1 MAWYDAVVDTVKDTA
16 TSLFGGGSNYDY
28 SDLTGNPFGNP
39 GQTQTSQTGSGGGGS
54 SIFDILGGLY
64 DDAVGGITGA
74 FTDSKGDIDIGKIVG
89 AGGALGSYLGLFDTP
104 QRPVGYQGGI
114 PDYTATRLQVPN
126 TYDPERRPGSG
137 GQRYFTDVSF
147 SGADLQ
153 AEADRLEALNKANI
167 ASRTR
172 AGVQMPDVY
181 AARQAAAEAAAQAA
195 AEEAAKTRVIRRS
208 GAPPADN
215 PNTPQNERQDF
226 LDRVAAGETSDV
238 LTGIPPG
245 FNPNSVTP
253 FTNLPSPGGVGAP
266 PKDDPRTPQNEYQ
279 DFLDKLASGAIT
291 GSGPFGPKKPL
302 VGVLQGS
309 GVATSNNPAA
319 AQSFNQLNPAAQAA
333 LLGGAIKGFA
343 RGGIA
348 QFAAGRGIDVPDSSD
363 SPMQKV
369 ANIRSNKPIRKVKM
383 PSCPSG
389 IGLYQGNV
397 FLGCSSEGISGS
409 DITGA
414 IGEQVDRLKEFG
426 GAALKKFGLQEGGI
440 AQLKNP
446 QYLDGD
452 TDGMADR
459 IDASIEGEQPAAL
472 SDGEFVIPADVVSHL
487 GNGNS
492 EAGAKVLEKMMA
504 RVRKER
510 TGSTKQGK
518 EIVPEEFLPA

>member
-1 MAWYDAVVDTVKDTA
+1 MVDILDY
-16 TSLFGGGSNYDY
+16 LGFGGGSNYDY

-39 GQTQTSQTGSGGGGS
+39 GQTQTSQTGDGGGGS
-54 SIFDILGGLY
+54 SIFDI
-64 DDAVGGITGA
+64 
-74 FTDSKGDIDIGKIVG
+74 FTSPFEGDNFSKIIGSVTAG
-89 AGGALGSYLGLFDTP
+89 AGSIQQIGELFGYDPFGLAQQQPLT
-104 QRPVGYQGGI
+104 GYQGGI

-153 AEADRLEALNKANI
+153 SEADRLEALNKANI

-181 AARQAAAEAAAQAA
+181 AARQAAAEAAAKEAA
-195 AEEAAKTRVIRRS
+195 AKEAAAGETTTPRQFTPFSSS
-208 GAPPADN
+208 GAPPPDN

-253 FTNLPSPGGVGAP
+253 FTNLPRPGGVGAP
-266 PKDDPRTPQNEYQ
+266 PADDPRTPQNEYQ
-279 DFLDKLASGAIT
+279 DFLDKLASGEIT
-291 GSGPFGPKKPL
+291 GGGPFGPKPL
-302 VGVLQGS
+302 VGNLQGS

-319 AQSFNQLNPAAQAA
+319 AQSFNQLSPAEQAA
-333 LLGGAIKGFA
+333 LLGGAMKGFA

-348 QFAAGRGIDVPDSSD
+348 QFAAGRGVDVPDSSS

-369 ANIRSNKPIRKVKM
+369 ANIRSNKPITTRTMPNGRK
-383 PSCPSG
+383 G
-389 IGLYQGNV
+389 IFQGNV
-397 FLGCSSEGISGS
+397 FLGYADEGISGS

-414 IGEQVDRLKEFG
+414 IEEQVERLKEFG
-426 GAALKKFGLQEGGI
+426 GAALKKIGLQEGGI

>member
-1 MAWYDAVVDTVKDTA
+1 MVDILDY
-16 TSLFGGGSNYDY
+16 LGFGGGSNYDY

-39 GQTQTSQTGSGGGGS
+39 GQTQTSQTSSNGGGS
-54 SIFDILGGLY
+54 SIFDI
-64 DDAVGGITGA
+64 
-74 FTDSKGDIDIGKIVG
+74 FTSPFEGDNFTKIIGSVTAG
-89 AGGALGSYLGLFDTP
+89 AGSIQQIGELFGYDPFGLARQQPLT
-104 QRPVGYQGGI
+104 GYQGGI

-153 AEADRLEALNKANI
+153 SEADRLEALNKANI

-181 AARQAAAEAAAQAA
+181 AARQAAAEAAAKEAA
-195 AEEAAKTRVIRRS
+195 AEAAAGETTTPRQFTPFSSS
-208 GAPPADN
+208 GAPPA
-215 PNTPQNERQDF
+215 
-226 LDRVAAGETSDV
+226 
-238 LTGIPPG
+238 
-245 FNPNSVTP
+245 
-253 FTNLPSPGGVGAP
+253 
-266 PKDDPRTPQNEYQ
+266 DDPRTPQNEYQ
-279 DFLDKLASGAIT
+279 DFLDKLASGEIT
-291 GSGPFGPKKPL
+291 GGGPFGPKKPL
-302 VGVLQGS
+302 VGNLQGS

-319 AQSFNQLNPAAQAA
+319 AQSFNQLGPTAQAA
-333 LLGGAIKGFA
+333 LLSGAMKGFA

-348 QFAAGRGIDVPDSSD
+348 QF
-363 SPMQKV
+363 
-369 ANIRSNKPIRKVKM
+369 
-383 PSCPSG
+383 
-389 IGLYQGNV
+389 
-397 FLGCSSEGISGS
+397 SEGNSVEENFGPDAVRRVLS
-409 DITGA
+409 DGRVGIFT
-414 IGEQVDRLKEFG
+414 DRGRKLIKILPAED
-426 GAALKKFGLQEGGI
+426 ASVMDKIKAQASPIMDALDKINPFEEGGI
-440 AQLKNP
+440 AQLKKP

-459 IDASIEGEQPAAL
+459 IDASIDGEQPAAL

>member
-16 TSLFGGGSNYDY
+16 TSLLGGGSSGPSFDDA
-28 SDLTGNPFGNP
+28 STGKFTG
-39 GQTQTSQTGSGGGGS
+39 GTQTSSSGGGS

-74 FTDSKGDIDIGKIVG
+74 FTDSKGDIDVGKIIG

-195 AEEAAKTRVIRRS
+195 AGEAAKTRVIRRS

-253 FTNLPSPGGVGAP
+253 FTNLPRPGGVGAAP
-266 PKDDPRTPQNEYQ
+266 ADVPRTPQNEYQ
-279 DFLDKLASGAIT
+279 DFLDKLASGEIT
-291 GSGPFGPKKPL
+291 GGGPFGPKKPL
-302 VGVLQGS
+302 VGNLQGS

-319 AQSFNQLNPAAQAA
+319 AQSFNQLGPTAQAA
-333 LLGGAIKGFA
+333 LLSGAMKGFA

-348 QFAAGRGIDVPDSSD
+348 QF
-363 SPMQKV
+363 
-369 ANIRSNKPIRKVKM
+369 
-383 PSCPSG
+383 
-389 IGLYQGNV
+389 
-397 FLGCSSEGISGS
+397 SEGNSVEENFGPDAVRRVLS
-409 DITGA
+409 DGRVGIFT
-414 IGEQVDRLKEFG
+414 DRGRKLIKILPAED
-426 GAALKKFGLQEGGI
+426 ASVMDKIKAQASPIMDALDKINPFEEGGI
-440 AQLKNP
+440 AQLKKP